1 MLIEA
6 RIMNP
11 IATSLISAVVYDL
24 GKGTIAKA
32 YNALRG
38 ALERKLGTES
48 EVIKAIEGLEAD
60 PNSPGYKL
68 VLQEKITKANIEKDP
83 ELVNLAQKLLDL
95 LEDRQGE
102 KQNIVQNVSN
112 VKYAA
117 TSATGN
123 ASIGNITEHPESS
136 K

>member
-1 MLIEA
+1 
-6 RIMNP
+6 MNP

-48 EVIKAIEGLEAD
+48 EVIKAIEGLEKR
-60 PNSPGYKL
+60 PKSESRIGT
-68 VLQEKITKANIEKDP
+68 LQEELQYAEVDKDP

-95 LEDRQGE
+95 LENRQGE
-102 KQNIVQNVSN
+102 KPSNVQNIRYTQNSANSN
-112 VKYAA
+112 NGTAIVNNNSY
-117 TSATGN
+117 
-123 ASIGNITEHPESS
+123 IEHQRN

>member
-48 EVIKAIEGLEAD
+48 EVIKAIEGLEKR
-60 PNSPGYKL
+60 PKSESRIGT
-68 VLQEKITKANIEKDP
+68 LQEELQYAEVEKDP

-95 LEDRQGE
+95 LEDRQGT
-102 KQNIVQNVSN
+102 KQNIQNIGKVQNSANSN
-112 VKYAA
+112 
-117 TSATGN
+117 TGN
-123 ASIGNITEHPESS
+123 AFVVNNNYTDNPAS

>member
-1 MLIEA
+1 
-6 RIMNP
+6 MNP

-48 EVIKAIEGLEAD
+48 EVIKAIEGLEKR
-60 PNSPGYKL
+60 PKSESRIGT
-68 VLQEKITKANIEKDP
+68 LQEELQYAEVEKDP

>member
-1 MLIEA
+1 
-6 RIMNP
+6 MNP

-95 LEDRQGE
+95 LEDRQGT
-102 KQNIVQNVSN
+102 KQNIQNISN